1 MKKHTIGAAGMTNPI
16 PSHPL
21 ATRAGP
27 FLFMSGQMGL
37 SEAAAARSSSYE
49 ELGGEPPYP
58 ALGLLAPNT
67 WEEAFVAQTR
77 TIYDRITA
85 LLSARARRCRTS
97 SSTVC
102 ICATCATFR
111 PWRARARACSPADWR
126 RR

>member
-1 MKKHTIGAAGMTNPI
+1 MKRQTISLSACTNPI

-37 SEAAAARSSSYE
+37 SEKTGRPFQSYA

-67 WEEAFVAQTR
+67 WEEAFVTQTR
-77 TIYDRITA
+77 RSTIA
-85 LLSARARRCRTS
+85 SARC
-97 SSTVC
+97 
-102 ICATCATFR
+102 
-111 PWRARARACSPADWR
+111 
-126 RR
+126 